1 MQESFVMSRN
11 FDSQVLVKTFLS
23 AAHQAFALT
32 SGKVVPTDDATHK
45 TQNIIE
51 YQGRM
56 SVTGMDKFNGPTY
69 IVGVSFFLNEQ
80 DRDKRRAKG
89 AMVLY
94 LEASNAEKILRGFG
108 HPISDDDEDEET
120 FTAYGKVCTTL
131 ADKFK
136 ESLAQSGYPSLV
148 LSEPVS
154 SKNSLSEG
162 IDFSS
167 DQTQKQEISF
177 YFWKKK
183 ALVVDLTMA
192 DLSRR

>member
-1 MQESFVMSRN
+1 MAAN
-11 FDSQVLVKTFLS
+11 LDSQILVKTFLN
-23 AAHQAFALT
+23 ATQQAFAST
-32 SGKVVPTDDATHK
+32 SGKVVPSDDPTTKA
-45 TQNIIE
+45 QNIIE

-69 IVGVSFFLNEQ
+69 IVGVSFYLNEQ
-80 DRDKRRAKG
+80 DRDKHRAKG

-108 HPISDDDEDEET
+108 HPVSDDDEDEET
-120 FTAYGKVCTTL
+120 VAAYGKLCITL

-136 ESLAQSGYPSLV
+136 ESLAQAGYPSLV
-148 LSEPVS
+148 LSTPVS
-154 SKNSLSEG
+154 NKNSLPEG
-162 IDFSS
+162 IDFSL
-167 DQTQKQEISF
+167 DQRQKQEISF
-177 YFWKKK
+177 SFWKKK